1 MEADWEFEVGGDAPI
16 IEAHW
21 PGFVNLRADPRR
33 VVELPEAQQLQGL
46 ADALARM
53 NATNSPVWTSKT
65 DVFDPGPL
73 DADELDATR
82 EEAQHA
88 IACYVDLLMRSD
100 QKWNFPFKAERSC
113 RALCDRLQEIPLR
126 CCRVDLVIRHAHIRP
141 DVNDLGATAYLTA
154 CGRSKA
160 DATARLAECLAAFAA
175 AIVTLPE

>member
-21 PGFVNLRADPRR
+21 PGFVDLREDLRR
-33 VVELPEAQQLQGL
+33 AAELTEARLLQGL
-46 ADALARM
+46 ADALVRM

-65 DVFDPGPL
+65 DVFDPGRL

-100 QKWNFPFKAERSC
+100 QQWNSQFKAEQSC
-113 RALCDRLQEIPLR
+113 REVCARLREIPLR
-126 CCRVDLVIRHAHIRP
+126 CCRVDLVVRRALIEPER
-141 DVNDLGATAYLTA
+141 DDLGATAYLTA
-154 CGRSKA
+154 CGRTDC
-160 DATARLAECLAAFAA
+160 DARSRLAECLAAFAA
-175 AIVTLPE
+175 AIVTGLE